1 MHEHPL
7 VKKPYDPSEHQYPQ
21 WVSVDG
27 KDVLVADP
35 TQHEAVL
42 AGEDLPASEET
53 PEVAPAGPYDPA
65 NHQYPQWVT
74 IQVDDKDKAFLVQN
88 DAEHQALLGGSTSV
102 AEFIGHSADK
112 EGEREALIAEAAKRQ
127 IKIDKRWSAEK
138 IRDALAAG

>member
-21 WVSVDG
+21 WISVDG
-27 KDVLVADP
+27 KDVLIADA

-42 AGEDLPASEET
+42 AGEDLPASEQA

-74 IQVDDKDKAFLVQN
+74 IKVDGKDKAFLVQN
-88 DAEHQALLGGSTSV
+88 VAEHQALLGSDNTEILDKN
-102 AEFIGHSADK
+102 ALIERADK
-112 EGEREALIAEAAKRQ
+112 VG